1 MPIRPASLF
10 LAIAA
15 AASPLAAQINQYR
28 ARVDAGVPA
37 YTPRQTV
44 SEMVVAVGSDPLAQ
58 LCDEWDAGFRK
69 FHPGARL
76 KFTPSTTP
84 PAVKAFIAGTASL
97 AFLAR
102 EMTPE
107 ELKAFQAQHGHPP
120 IRIPVCIDATIVF
133 VNRSNPIKRVSMA
146 ELDAIFGT
154 RRLGGA
160 EKDISSW
167 GELGLRGDWSERRI
181 TPYSRE
187 KNTAI
192 CQLFREQVLLK
203 GECKPTIVERPDA
216 NSVAESVIT
225 DPSAIAYA
233 PVVAWYS
240 SNKILPVIPY
250 QADDPVPPT
259 QEAVTAGTYPMTRLN
274 FLYVN
279 RIPGQALPAPV
290 WEFALFILS
299 REGQEAVADAGLFPA
314 PPDLL
319 KAGLRRLQ

>member
-1 MPIRPASLF
+1 MPTRSTFRF
-10 LAIAA
+10 LVLAA
-15 AASPLAAQINQYR
+15 ALPLSGQVNHYR
-28 ARVDAGVPA
+28 AKVDAGLPA
-37 YTPRQTV
+37 YAPSQPL
-44 SEMVVAVGSDPLAQ
+44 SEMVVAVGSDPLTQ
-58 LCDEWDAGFRK
+58 LCDEWETGFRK

-84 PAVKAFIAGTASL
+84 PAVKAFVGGAAPL

-107 ELKAFQAQHGHPP
+107 EVKAFEAKHGYPP

-133 VNRSNPIKRVSMA
+133 VHRNNPIKRISMA
-146 ELDAIFGT
+146 ELDAVFGT
-154 RRLGGA
+154 KRLGGA
-160 EKDISSW
+160 EKDIAEW
-167 GELGLRGDWSERRI
+167 GDLGLRGEWSQRRI

-187 KNTAI
+187 KTTAI

-233 PVVAWYS
+233 PAVAWYS
-240 SNKILPVIPY
+240 SNKVIPVVPY
-250 QADDPVPPT
+250 QSETPVPPT
-259 QEAVTAGTYPMTRLN
+259 QEAVTAGKYPMTRLN
-274 FLYVN
+274 FLYLN
-279 RIPGQALPAPV
+279 RPPGQALPAPV
-290 WEFALFILS
+290 REFALFVLS
-299 REGQEAVADAGLFPA
+299 RQGQEAVADAGLFPS

-319 KAGLRRLQ
+319 RAGLRRIQ